1 MRRSRPWT
9 LLTPAVLA
17 FLLAAPATAVAD
29 KSGSSNWSGYAV
41 HRAGTTFSHITGSWR
56 QPQGS
61 CAAGGPTY
69 SAYWVGIGGYAQNSI
84 GIEQLGTE
92 FDCSAGGH
100 AKLSAWYELLPAPVR
115 RISMTVAPGDQM
127 AGGVTIAGNNVTLTL
142 QDLTRN
148 ESFSRTIF
156 DRQDRPELGRVDH
169 RGPVGVC
176 GGLPLRGPTAD
187 RLRVRD
193 LLGRERRDLD
203 RARRARS
210 PARSGGR
217 PRSCSRGRRSTSLSR
232 RNRPF
237 ARRGRRR
244 CATAG
249 NRSRSPLRDPV
260 RRPRRRPS
268 PRDLPA
274 AARSPETG
282 AARPAPA
289 AAIPPAMAR
298 APGGGWRAGRG

>member
-1 MRRSRPWT
+1 
-9 LLTPAVLA
+9 
-17 FLLAAPATAVAD
+17 LLAAPAVAVAD

-69 SAYWVGIGGYAQNSI
+69 SAYWVGIGGYAQNST

-127 AGGVTIAGNNVTLTL
+127 AGGVAIAGNEVTLTL

-156 DRQDRPELGRVDH
+156 DGKIDPSSAEWITEAPSECAGAYH
-169 RGPVGVC
+169 C
-176 GGLPLRGPTAD
+176 EALPLTDFGSVTFSAANAETST
-187 RLRVRD
+187 
-193 LLGRERRDLD
+193 GETGSIS
-203 RARRARS
+203 S
-210 PARSGGR
+210 PLW
-217 PRSCSRGRRSTSLSR
+217 RSTQIVLARAAQYVSVSTKSAVR
-232 RNRPF
+232 EARP
-237 ARRGRRR
+237 
-244 CATAG
+244 
-249 NRSRSPLRDPV
+249 SPLRDGGQSFTV
-260 RRPRRRPS
+260 AFAQS
-268 PRDLPA
+268 G
-274 AARSPETG
+274 ARSSAPAGSKGSAGGGTVSPDGGSATG
-282 AARPAPA
+282 AGSGYGSA
-289 AAIPPAMAR
+289 
-298 APGGGWRAGRG
+298 AGRGWHAGRG